1 VVTVRLLRF
10 RGAENAA
17 YYLRGSLDGGVVG
30 MDVQQRAVVGI
41 AGGRSI
47 ISTAPVNGEGS
58 AYVTLSAATAGDV
71 AVVVAV
77 AAADR
82 EAAPVELTE
91 RLLAEAYA
99 RL

>member
-1 VVTVRLLRF
+1 MTVRLLRF